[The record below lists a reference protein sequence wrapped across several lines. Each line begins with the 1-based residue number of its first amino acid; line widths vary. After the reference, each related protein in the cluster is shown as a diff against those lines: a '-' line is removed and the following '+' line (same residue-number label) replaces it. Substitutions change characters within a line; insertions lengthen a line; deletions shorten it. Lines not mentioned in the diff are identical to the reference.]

1 MCDDRRI
8 PVLRRRQIVQSF
20 SRLPKYM
27 CYTLNWKGNQEM
39 SAYHEYPPLFDFSMF
54 ITWKISRL
62 VSLDRYVA
70 DVGFHHVDSLD
81 AGAKHTVILEPNGNY
96 EYSIEQ
102 KGSVALPAPYDT
114 NCVDYKL
121 LGTHRFYPAYMTQTL
136 CMEECRMNITFLN
149 CGCIMKTYPFR
160 NKLDQ
165 VMCDDMQ
172 TADCVLKRSKAIY
185 DRVCREA
192 CRNPCE
198 ETTYDITLGYQSR
211 ESGIPFNGYYYLNM
225 KLTIPVRYVAILKTI
240 PMYTSTTVLA
250 VIGGYLGFWLGL
262 SMYSGVTKILF
273 RIQAIIAKRT
283 KDPLN
288 KASLACLFR
297 SVRLLCQAVCAA
309 FCVVQARTDIL
320 QYESYPTA
328 VMYGYDRMAGI
339 QFPAVTLCM
348 EKGYNMTRLCSE
360 HSFMDCSDNDS
371 QRIVGAYLTVTVK
384 LIEYSYARKDV
395 IFDCKFVSGDA
406 ACQDFDCAE
415 LWQPSY
421 TLAFE
426 TVCHT
431 FDLARNRTS
440 PYWDCPSPWKYK
452 MLASVSARSER
463 AHNETVFLMGHFHQ
477 QNVIGNGER
486 STMKFRAGY
495 KYKIATYQTD
505 SRSLPYPYETMCSD
519 YVTLSKK
526 LGYQHYIMQS
536 EECSENCLMEHWL
549 QNCHC
554 SSKLYGLRHERH
566 RDLCDIFDHVQCTH
580 LMKVGQWRPKCLA
593 SCTQPCHEIRYKTY
607 SNVVGKIKKNA
618 SRLNAVELVIQMGS
632 DRRKTV
638 SGYPRMEIPGLITYV
653 EGHIGMWLGLSILAI
668 SSAIVKFHQKVI
680 QHLFSTD

>member
-1 MCDDRRI
+1 MRSEGVVRRRERVATPSAAEMRTAEKKLRLKFRVLRIVVGTLMLSGLLYQATGTLVSFLRRPTVVDVLIESTQTLRFPGISVCVTNWIKKDKLCERYPTFCNLTEDKIPELRRI
-8 PVLRRRQIVQSF
+8 LDQDGNLGEIALDATDVIQTTIEDPTLYYYKFILEDKQIVQSF

-102 KGSVALPAPYDT
+102 KGSIALPAPYDT
-114 NCVDYKL
+114 NCVDYKMF
-121 LGTHRFYPAYMTQTL
+121 GKHRFYPAYMTQTL

-160 NKLDQ
+160 NKLDE
-165 VMCDDMQ
+165 VMCDDEQ

-211 ESGIPFNGYYYLNM
+211 ESGVPFNGYYYLNM
-225 KLTIPVRYVAILKTI
+225 KLTIPIRYVAILKTI

-262 SMYSGVTKILF
+262 SMYSGVTKILLRVQAVIGK
-273 RIQAIIAKRT
+273 RI

-288 KASLACLFR
+288 RARSLRCYMLGGCLACLFR
-297 SVRLLCQAVCAA
+297 TLRLVCQAVCAA
-309 FCVVQARTDIL
+309 FCVMQARTDII

-328 VMYGYDRMAGI
+328 VMYGYDRMTGI
-339 QFPAVTLCM
+339 HFPA
-348 EKGYNMTRLCSE
+348 
-360 HSFMDCSDNDS
+360 

-406 ACQDFDCAE
+406 ACQDFDCTE

-431 FDLARNRTS
+431 FDLARNRTG
-440 PYWDCPSPWKYK
+440 PYWDCPSPWKY
-452 MLASVSARSER
+452 SE
-463 AHNETVFLMGHFHQ
+463 
-477 QNVIGNGER
+477 
-486 STMKFRAGY
+486 
-495 KYKIATYQTD
+495 
-505 SRSLPYPYETMCSD
+505 
-519 YVTLSKK
+519 
-526 LGYQHYIMQS
+526 
-536 EECSENCLMEHWL
+536 
-549 QNCHC
+549 
-554 SSKLYGLRHERH
+554 
-566 RDLCDIFDHVQCTH
+566 
-580 LMKVGQWRPKCLA
+580 
-593 SCTQPCHEIRYKTY
+593 
-607 SNVVGKIKKNA
+607 
-618 SRLNAVELVIQMGS
+618 
-632 DRRKTV
+632 
-638 SGYPRMEIPGLITYV
+638 YPREIYL
-653 EGHIGMWLGLSILAI
+653 
-668 SSAIVKFHQKVI
+668 
-680 QHLFSTD
+680 